1 MGSAGDYQ
9 TVASLDVTV
18 ADLHTLPGAGAITA
32 VAKDKLRSGKTVTEI
47 EEGGDPVYLTVTV
60 DRGTARSGITDE
72 DLTVD
77 IRPADAAQLG
87 DYELSLS
94 RIALEGVGSGKQS
107 NDVGLELKLS
117 ALNDEDVGAEDL
129 VLALVVSGVSSNGA
143 STSTGTFTIAIVD
156 DTMAKVWP
164 LPEAEA
170 YPAILDAIAAAAGE
184 DGLNPENRSRS

>member
-1 MGSAGDYQ
+1 M
-9 TVASLDVTV
+9 
-18 ADLHTLPGAGAITA
+18 
-32 VAKDKLRSGKTVTEI
+32 
-47 EEGGDPVYLTVTV
+47 EGQDT
-60 DRGTARSGITDE
+60 
-72 DLTVD
+72 
-77 IRPADAAQLG
+77 
-87 DYELSLS
+87 
-94 RIALEGVGSGKQS
+94 GKQS

-129 VLALVVSGVSSNGA
+129 VLNLVVSGVSSNGA

-184 DGLNPENRSRS
+184 DGLNPGESFSVMTSDLFGMADGYTATYRASVEGGAVSVSASSDTVTVTAGDGRRIQGHNHRDGKDGGVLVPA